1 MRSLRRFLAAAAT
14 FPGAPGLASS
24 IEMATVLQNVIQ
36 RDLLP
41 DPELANPI
49 PGRPRGGR
57 TTNSLK
63 VGLHR
68 AKSKARGLEKEIQDL
83 KTRVSRSIATRWFV
97 VAGLGDPATS
107 TRSVESWC
115 REVALGEADYK
126 PISHASVSVTRDA
139 FGTLLLRM
147 NKSDVQ
153 RYLQTSK
160 RRFVL
165 LSHQHDEATMR
176 LRSTLPPGAAAP
188 AAPPAATPAAPPAA
202 APAARPAAAPAVS
215 PYQRRTRSSKV
226 QNAVVTLHGGSN
238 LADSLLVLLE
248 LQALAKKDAV
258 TIATALHFVAAQ
270 VQEAARAMDGHLRL
284 LHVVIGDNVSTN
296 QLAARLLWQWMQR
309 DGHKLYRLISIT
321 CSTHA
326 SNLAVKTAIC
336 GVEKPTGAIGP
347 DGDKLVAACVRFF

>member
-1 MRSLRRFLAAAAT
+1 M
-14 FPGAPGLASS
+14 
-24 IEMATVLQNVIQ
+24 
-36 RDLLP
+36 
-41 DPELANPI
+41 
-49 PGRPRGGR
+49 
-57 TTNSLK
+57 
-63 VGLHR
+63 
-68 AKSKARGLEKEIQDL
+68 QDL

-115 REVALGEADYK
+115 REVGLGEADWK
-126 PISHASVSVTRDA
+126 PISHASVSGTRDA

-147 NKSDVQ
+147 NQSDVQ

-188 AAPPAATPAAPPAA
+188 AAPPAAAPAALPAA

-238 LADSLLVLLE
+238 LADSLPVLLE
-248 LQALAKKDAV
+248 LQALAKKDAA

-284 LHVVIGDNVSTN
+284 LHVVIGDGVSTN
-296 QLAARLLWQWMQR
+296 PLAARLLWQWMQR
-309 DGHKLYRLISIT
+309 DGHKLYRLISST

-326 SNLAVKTAIC
+326 MNLAVRTAIC

>member
-1 MRSLRRFLAAAAT
+1 M
-14 FPGAPGLASS
+14 GD
-24 IEMATVLQNVIQ
+24 EQK
-36 RDLLP
+36 
-41 DPELANPI
+41 
-49 PGRPRGGR
+49 
-57 TTNSLK
+57 SLK

-68 AKSKARGLEKEIQDL
+68 AKGKARDLEKEMQDL
-83 KTRVSRSIATRWFV
+83 KTKVSRSIATRWFV

-115 REVALGEADYK
+115 REVALGEADWK
-126 PISHASVSVTRDA
+126 PISHASVSGTRDA
-139 FGTLLLRM
+139 FGTLLLRTH
-147 NKSDVQ
+147 KSDVQ

-202 APAARPAAAPAVS
+202 APAALPAAAPAARPAAAPAVS

-238 LADSLLVLLE
+238 LADSLPVLLE
-248 LQALAKKDAV
+248 LQALAKKDAA
-258 TIATALHFVAAQ
+258 TIATSLHFVAAQ

-284 LHVVIGDNVSTN
+284 LHVVIGDGVSTN
-296 QLAARLLWQWMQR
+296 PLAARLLWQWMQR
-309 DGHKLYRLISIT
+309 AGHKLYRLISIT

-326 SNLAVKTAIC
+326 VNLAVRTAIC

-347 DGDKLVAACVRFF
+347 DGDKLVAACVRF

>member
-1 MRSLRRFLAAAAT
+1 
-14 FPGAPGLASS
+14 
-24 IEMATVLQNVIQ
+24 MATVLQNVIQ

-41 DPELANPI
+41 DPEVAHTT
-49 PGRPRGGR
+49 GRPHGR
-57 TTNSLK
+57 RTRISLR

-68 AKSKARGLEKEIQDL
+68 AKGKARDLEKEMQDL
-83 KTRVSRSIATRWFV
+83 NTRVSRSIATRWFV

-115 REVALGEADYK
+115 REVALGEADWK
-126 PISHASVSVTRDA
+126 PISHASVSGTRDA

-176 LRSTLPPGAAAP
+176 LRSAPAAPPAAAP
-188 AAPPAATPAAPPAA
+188 AAPPAATPAAPPAAAPAALPAA

-238 LADSLLVLLE
+238 LADSLPVLLE
-248 LQALAKKDAV
+248 LQALAHKDAA
-258 TIATALHFVAAQ
+258 TIATSLHSVAAQ

-284 LHVVIGDNVSTN
+284 LHVVIGDGVHANP
-296 QLAARLLWQWMQR
+296 LAARLLWQWMQR
-309 DGHKLYRLISIT
+309 DGRKLYRLISIT

-326 SNLAVKTAIC
+326 MNLAVRTAIC

-347 DGDKLVAACVRFF
+347 DGDKLAAACVRFF